1 MENKFLKGKKIL
13 IVEDDSSSR
22 LYLNKILEKTGAVL
36 LNAGDG
42 QEAIDISMEN
52 PDIDIILMD
61 IQLPVMDGYKSA
73 EKIRQFR
80 KNIIII
86 AQTAYGL
93 MGDKEKIIDSGFNDF
108 VIKPIFAQNLIE
120 KLVNSIDKENFL
132 RAGIFFNLFRVFS
145 NMFEFSP
152 EFFNFSN
159 PPLLFRFNVFSEY

>member
-1 MENKFLKGKKIL
+1 MENEFLKGRKIL

-36 LNAGDG
+36 FNAVDG

-73 EKIRQFR
+73 EKIREFR
-80 KNIIII
+80 EDIIII

-93 MGDKEKIIDSGFNDF
+93 MGDEEKIINSGFNDF
-108 VIKPIFAQNLIE
+108 VIKPIFSKTLIE
-120 KLVNSIDKENFL
+120 KLVNSLNKK
-132 RAGIFFNLFRVFS
+132 
-145 NMFEFSP
+145 
-152 EFFNFSN
+152 
-159 PPLLFRFNVFSEY
+159 